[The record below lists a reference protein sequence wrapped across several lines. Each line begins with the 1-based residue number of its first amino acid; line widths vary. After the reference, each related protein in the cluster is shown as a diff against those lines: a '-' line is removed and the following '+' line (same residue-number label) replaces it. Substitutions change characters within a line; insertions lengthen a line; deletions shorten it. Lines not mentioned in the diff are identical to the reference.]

1 MNDAHPYLVGLIGT
15 GVLPSLTPPMHM
27 AEARALG
34 LTYVYRPLDLTALGI
49 DLDRIGDVLAWAERL
64 GYDAVNVTHPCKQS
78 VLAHLD
84 RVDPVAAALGAVN
97 TVLFTPAGRV
107 GYNTDTTGFAAAFG
121 DGLPDAGTRHVVQLG
136 AGGAGSAVADALL
149 RLGTARLSIVDL
161 DPARATALADDLGR
175 RHPLAVVETASVADL
190 PAVLADADGLVHCTP
205 VGMAEHPGLPLDAG
219 LLRPELWVADIV
231 YRPLDTELL
240 VAARERGCRTLSGG
254 RMAVHQAVDA
264 FALITG
270 TRPDPDRMTAHFLD
284 LVTPGPTADLPVGPA
299 LSR

>member
-34 LTYVYRPLDLTALGI
+34 ITYVYRPLDLTALGI
-49 DLDRIGDVLAWAERL
+49 APDRIGDLLAWAERL

-97 TVLFTPAGRV
+97 TVLFTSAGRV

-121 DGLPDAGTRHVVQLG
+121 DGLPGAGTRHVVQLG

-149 RLGTARLSIVDL
+149 RLGTTRLSIVDL
-161 DPARATALADDLGR
+161 DPVRATALADDLGR
-175 RHPLAVVETASVADL
+175 RHPLAAVDTASAADL

-205 VGMAEHPGLPLDAG
+205 VGMAEHPGLPLDAD

-284 LVTPGPTADLPVGPA
+284 LVAADTPVDPA
-299 LSR
+299 LAR

>member
-1 MNDAHPYLVGLIGT
+1 MIDAHPYLVGLIGT

-49 DLDRIGDVLAWAERL
+49 DPERIGDVLAWAERL

-84 RVDPVAAALGAVN
+84 RIDPGAAALGAVN
-97 TVLFTPAGRV
+97 TVLFTPTGRV
-107 GYNTDTTGFAAAFG
+107 GYNTDTTGFAAAFT
-121 DGLPDAGTRHVVQLG
+121 DGLPDAVTDHVVQLG

-161 DPARATALADDLGR
+161 DPVRAAALADDLAS
-175 RHPLAVVETASVADL
+175 RHPLAVVDTAAPDRLAD
-190 PAVLADADGLVHCTP
+190 VLAGADGLVHCTP
-205 VGMAEHPGLPLDAG
+205 VGMAEHPGLPLDAAF
-219 LLRPELWVADIV
+219 LRPELWVADIV

-240 VAARERGCRTLSGG
+240 ITARERGCRTLSGG

-284 LVTPGPTADLPVGPA
+284 LVTTDSIPDTTADPA
-299 LSR
+299 VAR

>member
-34 LTYVYRPLDLTALGI
+34 ITYVYRPLDLTALGI
-49 DLDRIGDVLAWAERL
+49 APDRIGDLLAWAERL

-121 DGLPDAGTRHVVQLG
+121 DGLPGAGTRHVVQLG

-149 RLGTARLSIVDL
+149 RLGTTRLSIVDL
-161 DPARATALADDLGR
+161 DPIRATALAGDLGR
-175 RHPLAVVETASVADL
+175 RHPLAAVDTASAADL

-205 VGMAEHPGLPLDAG
+205 VGMAEHPGLPLDAD

-240 VAARERGCRTLSGG
+240 VTARERGCRTLSGG
-254 RMAVHQAVDA
+254 RMAVHQAVAA

-284 LVTPGPTADLPVGPA
+284 LVAADSPVDPA
-299 LSR
+299 LAR

>member
-1 MNDAHPYLVGLIGT
+1 MIDAHPYLVGLIGT

-34 LTYVYRPLDLTALGI
+34 LTYVYRPLDLTALGL
-49 DLDRIGDVLAWAERL
+49 DPDRIGDVLAWAERL
-64 GYDAVNVTHPCKQS
+64 GYDAVNVTHPCKQR

-84 RVDPVAAALGAVN
+84 RIDPVAAALGAVN
-97 TVLFTPAGRV
+97 TVLFTASGRV
-107 GYNTDTTGFAAAFG
+107 GYNTDTTGFAAALRE
-121 DGLPDAGTRHVVQLG
+121 GLPDAETRHVVQLG

-161 DPARATALADDLGR
+161 DAARARALAEVLAQ
-175 RHPLAVVETASVADL
+175 RHPDATVDTAGPDEVAG
-190 PAVLADADGLVHCTP
+190 VLADADGLVHCTP
-205 VGMAEHPGLPLDAG
+205 VGMAEHPGLPLDAA

-240 VAARERGCRTLSGG
+240 IAARERGCRTLSGG

-270 TRPDPDRMTAHFLD
+270 TPPDPDRMTAHFLD
-284 LVTPGPTADLPVGPA
+284 LVAVDRVPDAPVDPA
-299 LSR
+299 LAR

>member
-1 MNDAHPYLVGLIGT
+1 MTDSHPYLVGLIGT

-34 LTYVYRPLDLTALGI
+34 LTYVYRPIDLTALG
-49 DLDRIGDVLAWAERL
+49 LDPARIGEVLAWAERL

-84 RVDPVAAALGAVN
+84 RIDPVAAALGAVN

-107 GYNTDTTGFAAAFG
+107 GYNTDTTGFAAAFT
-121 DGLPDAGTRHVVQLG
+121 DGLPDAATRHVVQLG

-149 RLGTARLSIVDL
+149 RLGTGRLSIVDL
-161 DPARATALADDLGR
+161 DRARAGALADDLGA
-175 RHPLAVVETASVADL
+175 RHPLSVVDTVRPADL
-190 PAVLADADGLVHCTP
+190 AAVLATADGLVHCTP
-205 VGMAEHPGLPLDAG
+205 VGMAEHPGLPLDAA

-240 VAARERGCRTLSGG
+240 VTARERGCRTLSGG

-284 LVTPGPTADLPVGPA
+284 LVSSDSAGDLRVGPA
-299 LSR
+299 LAR

>member
-1 MNDAHPYLVGLIGT
+1 MIDSHPYLVGLIGA

-34 LTYVYRPLDLTALGI
+34 LTYVYRPLDLPSLGI
-49 DLDRIGDVLAWAERL
+49 DPARIGDVLAWAERL

-78 VLAHLD
+78 VIAHLD
-84 RVDPVAAALGAVN
+84 RIDPVAAALGAVN
-97 TVLFTPAGRV
+97 TVLFTPSGRV

-121 DGLPDAGTRHVVQLG
+121 EGLPDAVTDRVVQLG

-149 RLGTARLSIVDL
+149 RSGAAQLTIVDI
-161 DPARATALADDLGR
+161 DAARAGALAGDLAA
-175 RHPLAVVETASVADL
+175 RHPSADL
-190 PAVLADADGLVHCTP
+190 AAVLAGADGLVHCTP
-205 VGMAEHPGLPLDAG
+205 VGMAEHPGLPLDAD
-219 LLRPELWVADIV
+219 LLRPDLWVADIV

-240 VAARERGCRTLSGG
+240 ITARERGCRTLGGG

-284 LVTPGPTADLPVGPA
+284 LVAAGDVLA
-299 LSR
+299 R

>member
-34 LTYVYRPLDLTALGI
+34 ITYVYRPLDLTALGI
-49 DLDRIGDVLAWAERL
+49 APDRIGDLLAWAERL

-78 VLAHLD
+78 VLVHLD

-121 DGLPDAGTRHVVQLG
+121 DGLPGAGTRHVVQLG

-149 RLGTARLSIVDL
+149 RLGTTRLSIVDL
-161 DPARATALADDLGR
+161 DPVRATALADDLGR
-175 RHPLAVVETASVADL
+175 RHPLAAVDTASAADL

-205 VGMAEHPGLPLDAG
+205 VGMAEHPGLPLDAD

-240 VAARERGCRTLSGG
+240 VTARERGCRTLSGG
-254 RMAVHQAVDA
+254 RMAVHQAVAA

-284 LVTPGPTADLPVGPA
+284 LVAADSPVDPA
-299 LSR
+299 LAR

>member
-1 MNDAHPYLVGLIGT
+1 M
-15 GVLPSLTPPMHM
+15 
-27 AEARALG
+27 
-34 LTYVYRPLDLTALGI
+34 
-49 DLDRIGDVLAWAERL
+49 LAWAERL

-84 RVDPVAAALGAVN
+84 HVDPVAAALGAVN

-240 VAARERGCRTLSGG
+240 VTARERGCRTLSGG

-270 TRPDPDRMTAHFLD
+270 TRPDPDRMSAHFLD
-284 LVTPGPTADLPVGPA
+284 LVAADTPVDPA
-299 LSR
+299 LAR